1 MGLFDTIIGRDELIT
16 YLRGLGYD
24 VRPAITEERERL
36 GAGFLRG
43 DDHCITVAGRPFEM
57 ISLRSEGWVGPWDTL
72 RLGAGSTRVG
82 GIPVRSRTVLPLKT
96 HYIFFCE
103 PRHARGELA
112 AELRLR
118 KEGIVR
124 RRVVGGYWEG
134 GRLAAVLNMDRPTLD
149 ALVAGMGP
157 TETLAVEPDPAVGC
171 VRLVHRSVRVIDF
184 SLFKKN
190 LVSFHQQLCP
200 PEMMG
205 AIERVVRHA
214 RDYVRERLVDA

>member
-1 MGLFDTIIGRDELIT
+1 M
-16 YLRGLGYD
+16 
-24 VRPAITEERERL
+24 
-36 GAGFLRG
+36 
-43 DDHCITVAGRPFEM
+43 
-57 ISLRSEGWVGPWDTL
+57 
-72 RLGAGSTRVG
+72 
-82 GIPVRSRTVLPLKT
+82 
-96 HYIFFCE
+96 
-103 PRHARGELA
+103 
-112 AELRLR
+112 ELRLR

-134 GRLAAVLNMDRPTLD
+134 GRLAAVLSMDRPTLD

-205 AIERVVRHA
+205 AMGGPARTRLREGAARRRLSPARGYAPVRA
-214 RDYVRERLVDA
+214 ITAPGSGPPTSW

>member
-1 MGLFDTIIGRDELIT
+1 MGLYDTVIGRDELIA

-24 VRPAITEERERL
+24 VRPSITEERERL
-36 GAGFLRG
+36 GAGLLKG
-43 DDHCITVAGRPFEM
+43 DQHCITVAGRPFEM
-57 ISLRSEGWVGPWDTL
+57 ISLRNEGWVGPWDTL
-72 RLGAGSTRVG
+72 RLGGGSTSVG
-82 GIPVRSRTVLPLKT
+82 GIPIKSRTVLPLKT

-103 PRHARGELA
+103 ARQARGELA
-112 AELRLR
+112 AALRLR

-157 TETLAVEPDPAVGC
+157 TETLALEPDPALGC

-190 LVSFHQQLCP
+190 LVSFHQELCP
-200 PEMMG
+200 PEMIQ
-205 AIERVVRHA
+205 AIERVVQHA
-214 RDYVRERLVDA
+214 RQYVAERLGDA